1 MDAAVVTPAFGT
13 TPDEVAGL
21 AVNEGEEERL
31 ARCSP
36 GEGGG
41 KGKGD
46 ELEFDPLASGA
57 VEEGDAAGLG
67 AGDGECTGDRSG
79 AGVRIGDG
87 VREGDGFDDRL
98 GVGEGLGLGEGVGV
112 GEGIGDGEGIG
123 EGDGCCAAASFAR
136 FGVVGAVIHEF
147 PIRCMVSLVV
157 LSPACHPFEPLT
169 WSIVFPSVFFNIR
182 YSPVFERGPV

>member
-36 GEGGG
+36 AASSEASREERGEGGG

-46 ELEFDPLASGA
+46 ELEFDPLTSEVVG
-57 VEEGDAAGLG
+57 EGDTAGLG

-87 VREGDGFDDRL
+87 VGEGDGFDDRL
-98 GVGEGLGLGEGVGV
+98 GVGEGEGLGLGEGVGV
-112 GEGIGDGEGIG
+112 GEGIGDGEGEGEALGVG
-123 EGDGCCAAASFAR
+123 EGEGVAGFAAFGC
-136 FGVVGAVIHEF
+136 FGVPCAVIHTSPTHCIVF
-147 PIRCMVSLVV
+147 FVSL
-157 LSPACHPFEPLT
+157 
-169 WSIVFPSVFFNIR
+169 FP
-182 YSPVFERGPV
+182 